1 MYLDVWG
8 RILGMQAREYN
19 VLPLGEFLDYIS
31 AYKII
36 EGNAEEETSE
46 MFIPSLK

>member
-8 RILGMQAREYN
+8 RISGCRREYN